1 MYTFIFGGIMSIIA
15 SALEFLTSVAAKRN
29 ILKNTKDLIIQ
40 RNVSFNAKIEIIQ
53 SKIETI
59 KKDLYFRTSDS
70 YLTSMPLNMLVTN
83 NEYVEYQRNKLLEL
97 LDEKQLLIDEELKYQ
112 KQILNNIYKD
122 T

>member
-1 MYTFIFGGIMSIIA
+1 MSIIT
-15 SALEFLTSVAAKRN
+15 SVLEFLTTVAAKRN
-29 ILKNTKDLIIQ
+29 ILKNTKDLIKQ
-40 RNVSFNAKIEIIQ
+40 RNTSFNAKIEVIQ

-70 YLTSMPLNMLVTN
+70 YLTSMPSNMLMTN

-97 LDEKQLLIDEELKYQ
+97 LDEKQLLIGEELKYQ